1 MLDHRTK
8 IYTLMQTWFNKC
20 LMYVKKSLY
29 FVYKTARLVN
39 LGMLRGRPMK
49 LCSDV
54 LFLVFRLVC
63 NKMLD
68 IDQVTKR
75 PLNFINMKWSELAAI
90 SFYCIICYCV
100 GHSSRHF
107 VDAEW
112 EKPVDRQQ
120 TRPTFSMYLLHPFC
134 NHPFAT
140 TPSTLPQLSM
150 RNTSAAATTD
160 AVVITTSTTPTTT
173 VTTTTSITAAIL
185 LLLLC

>member
-1 MLDHRTK
+1 
-8 IYTLMQTWFNKC
+8 
-20 LMYVKKSLY
+20 MYVEKSLY

-39 LGMLRGRPMK
+39 LGVLRGRLMK

-54 LFLVFRLVC
+54 LFLVFRFVC
-63 NKMLD
+63 NKMVD

-75 PLNFINMKWSELAAI
+75 PLNFMNIKWSELEY
-90 SFYCIICYCV
+90 FYCIICYCV
-100 GHSSRHF
+100 GHSSRHS

-134 NHPFAT
+134 YHPSAT

-185 LLLLC
+185 LLLPC